1 MRNTDVS
8 SANADKKLS
17 GMGMTSENG
26 QKKRES
32 VVAT

>member
-8 SANADKKLS
+8 SANTDKKLS

-26 QKKRES
+26 QKKKKEK
-32 VVAT
+32 A